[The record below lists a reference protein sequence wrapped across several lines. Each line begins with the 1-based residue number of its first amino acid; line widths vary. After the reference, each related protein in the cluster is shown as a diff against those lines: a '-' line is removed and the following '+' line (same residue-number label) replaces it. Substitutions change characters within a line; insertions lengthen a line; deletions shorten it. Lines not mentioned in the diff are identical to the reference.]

1 MNTTFTSR
9 EVKMIKKL
17 PDDIRVAH
25 ALEKVRQI
33 DFAPIRFKLGNTA
46 HGEGMSSIDIRIAQ
60 LLYEAYLS
68 LLIAFG
74 QQSILAPPVSADKFW
89 HYHILDT
96 RKYMQD
102 CQYLFGEYLH
112 HYPYF
117 GMRGEA
123 DESDLRAA
131 GKHTTELM
139 SIHFSNVEGFE
150 DISSILNDS
159 VVSVCLGS
167 CARCK
172 AVSDD
177 YVFSKIEF
185 V

>member
-1 MNTTFTSR
+1 
-9 EVKMIKKL
+9 MIKKL
-17 PDDIRVAH
+17 PDHIKVAN

-33 DFAPIRFKLGNTA
+33 DFAPIRFKLGNSQ
-46 HGEGMSSIDIRIAQ
+46 HGEGMSNIDIRIAQ
-60 LLYEAYLS
+60 LLYEAYLT

-74 QQSILAPPVSADKFW
+74 QQSILAPPVAADKFW

-102 CQYLFGEYLH
+102 CQHLFGEYLH

-117 GMRGEA
+117 GMR
-123 DESDLRAA
+123 DEVDELELRAA
-131 GKHTTELM
+131 GKHTIELM
-139 SIHFSNVEGFE
+139 SIHFSNVLGFE
-150 DISSILNDS
+150 EISSILDKS
-159 VVSVCLGS
+159 AVSVCLGS

-177 YVFSKIEF
+177 YISSHIIF

>member
-74 QQSILAPPVSADKFW
+74 QQSILAPPVAADKFW

-117 GMRGEA
+117 GLRGEA
-123 DESDLRAA
+123 DEADLRSA
-131 GKHTTELM
+131 GSHTIELM

-150 DISSILNDS
+150 DISLILNS
-159 VVSVCLGS
+159 SLVSVCLGS

-172 AVSDD
+172 AVSDN
-177 YVFSKIEF
+177 YVSSQLTLA
-185 V
+185 